1 MVAITPTPKIKNLD
15 KLLMHCQ
22 RRRHAAKSNII
33 CAGDRS
39 DTLYFIIKGSVTI
52 LIEDDDGREMIIAY
66 LNAGDFFG
74 ELGLF
79 EQAGQEQQRSA
90 WVRAKVECEIAE
102 ISYVKFRELSQQ
114 DPDILYVLS
123 GQIAQRLRNT
133 TRKVGDLAFFDV
145 TGRVARC
152 LLELCKQPD
161 AMTHPD
167 GMQIK
172 VTRQEIGRIVGCS
185 REMVGRV
192 LKDLEE
198 RNLVDVKGKTMVVFG
213 TRQARKS
220 GAVHL
225 RQHQPK
231 QLIKTRQ
238 CLWRVEFF
246 MQGNVALRTYP
257 LLEATSFVEAIDRR
271 HHRFALVIHQ
281 HRTVHQAHRTL
292 PSLTLTP
299 ALGRADHF
307 AAVEI
312 DVEATVAERT
322 VDFAQRRRTAQLIQ
336 QLTNRIAKTPVARF
350 DAIQVTFAARWCV
363 NQSDVDG
370 RG

>member
-22 RRRHAAKSNII
+22 RRRYQAKSNII

-39 DTLYFIIKGSVTI
+39 DTLFFIIKGSVTI

-66 LNAGDFFG
+66 LNNGDFFG

-79 EQAGQEQQRSA
+79 EQAGQEQERSA
-90 WVRAKVECEIAE
+90 WVRAKVECEVAE
-102 ISYVKFRELSQQ
+102 ISYSKFRELSQH

-198 RNLVDVKGKTMVVFG
+198 RNLVNVKGKTMVVFG
-213 TRQARKS
+213 TR
-220 GAVHL
+220 
-225 RQHQPK
+225 
-231 QLIKTRQ
+231 
-238 CLWRVEFF
+238 
-246 MQGNVALRTYP
+246 
-257 LLEATSFVEAIDRR
+257 
-271 HHRFALVIHQ
+271 
-281 HRTVHQAHRTL
+281 
-292 PSLTLTP
+292 
-299 ALGRADHF
+299 
-307 AAVEI
+307 
-312 DVEATVAERT
+312 
-322 VDFAQRRRTAQLIQ
+322 
-336 QLTNRIAKTPVARF
+336 
-350 DAIQVTFAARWCV
+350 
-363 NQSDVDG
+363 
-370 RG
+370 